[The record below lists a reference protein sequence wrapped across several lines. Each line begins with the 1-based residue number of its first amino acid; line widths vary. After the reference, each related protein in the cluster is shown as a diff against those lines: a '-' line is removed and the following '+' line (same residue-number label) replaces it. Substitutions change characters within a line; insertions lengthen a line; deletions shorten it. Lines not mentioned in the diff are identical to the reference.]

1 MLNEPIQVAERRLF
15 ELLTSIRRMPQ
26 VPAELLEELLQIQ
39 MCFTA
44 HVVDLRHKKAQLDAA
59 RADLERI

>member
-1 MLNEPIQVAERRLF
+1 MLNEPIQVAERHLF
-15 ELLTSIRRMPQ
+15 ELFTIIGRMPQ
-26 VPAELLEELLQIQ
+26 VPTELVEELLQIQ

-44 HVVDLRHKKAQLDAA
+44 HVVDLRHKKDQLDAA

>member
-15 ELLTSIRRMPQ
+15 ELLTIIGRMPQ
-26 VPAELLEELLQIQ
+26 VPTELVEELFLIQ
-39 MCFTA
+39 RCFTA
-44 HVVDLRHKKAQLDAA
+44 HVGALRHKKAKLDAV